1 MTGLVMEL
9 SHLFSILSDRS
20 LEVMLAELVIRKK
33 NLQKN
38 SGNCFSCPGIIVV
51 PHSGQRPMQQCF
63 ISANGAA
70 VMYRS

>member
-33 NLQKN
+33 NLQN
-38 SGNCFSCPGIIVV
+38 SLAIASPV
-51 PHSGQRPMQQCF
+51 PELLLFLILGSVPCSSVL
-63 ISANGAA
+63 SAL
-70 VMYRS
+70 MERQ